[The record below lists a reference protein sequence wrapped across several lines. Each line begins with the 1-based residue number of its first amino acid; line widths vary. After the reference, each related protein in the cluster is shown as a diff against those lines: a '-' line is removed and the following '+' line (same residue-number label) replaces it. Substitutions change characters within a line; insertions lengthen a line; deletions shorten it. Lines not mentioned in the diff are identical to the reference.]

1 MLADDI
7 AAFCFCDLLSH
18 FSSIFPLLD
27 FCIYHI
33 IEENGKKDDPLLS
46 ASLQVYYSQYKIT
59 ISTIQLD
66 QDPAALK
73 TNPI

>member
-1 MLADDI
+1 MNAGNI
-7 AAFCFCDLLSH
+7 AAFCFWDLLPY

-46 ASLQVYYSQYKIT
+46 ASLQVYHSQYKIT
-59 ISTIQLD
+59 ITTIQLD